1 MPLWQWAADSVG
13 AVLLLI
19 LLYGVCLVLRRR
31 WVARSG
37 DAFELS
43 LRVRSDALREG
54 RGPGPG
60 RGWVLGL
67 GRYSGEALE
76 FFRIFSLALRP
87 MRVLDRAGIVYDG
100 QRDPEP
106 AEVHSLYV
114 DHVVV
119 LCHDPAGPFEL
130 AMTASAVTGFLSWL
144 EAAPPG
150 QLPRPL

>member
-13 AVLLLI
+13 FVLLAVLL
-19 LLYGVCLVLRRR
+19 YGLCLVLRRR
-31 WVARSG
+31 WIARSG
-37 DAFELS
+37 GAFELS
-43 LRVRSDALREG
+43 LRVRSTLDEG
-54 RGPGPG
+54 RGAG

-100 QRDPEP
+100 QRDPEGG
-106 AEVHSLYV
+106 EVHSLYV

-119 LCHDPAGPFEL
+119 VCHDPAGPFEL